1 MYVGIDVSSKGLH
14 CVAIDA
20 RGELIDGR
28 VVDSADIDSLPIT
41 YSDAKSIAIDA
52 PSDLSTRPHLDDPNF
67 QPGLKFR
74 PGRCAEIAL
83 GVEYGLWVPWVAPH
97 ELPLPV
103 WMEVGRR
110 VFTAFRDSGRE
121 PIEVYPHAAFGALRR
136 PLPSKQ
142 SAAGIQV
149 RADILADRGVR
160 VHGLTM
166 WSHDGLDALISAV
179 VARDHANG
187 EAIRVTCGHDSSAI
201 WLPAGSHRRGG

>member
-1 MYVGIDVSSKGLH
+1 VYVGIDVSSRALH

-20 RGELIDGR
+20 QGEVVDAR
-28 VVDSADIDSLPIT
+28 VVAPDDLESLSGTYADA
-41 YSDAKSIAIDA
+41 YSIAIDA
-52 PSDLSTRPHLDDPNF
+52 PSDLSTRPHLDDPDF
-67 QPGLKFR
+67 RPGAKFR

-83 GVEYGLWVPWVAPH
+83 GLDYGLWVPWVAPH
-97 ELPLPV
+97 KPLGG

-110 VFTAFRDSGRE
+110 VFTAFRDSGRD

-149 RADILADRGVR
+149 RADILAERGVR
-160 VHGLTM
+160 LSGLKM
-166 WSHDGLDALISAV
+166 WSHDGLDALIGAV

-187 EAIRVTCGHDSSAI
+187 EAIRVSCGHDSSAI
-201 WLPAGSHRRGG
+201 WLPAGSHRRRA